1 MEHEWMKNISS
12 TSICNFFYFFFV
24 VYAVIFVLSLLT
36 VVGTALSVKVT
47 APMMFPLLANSI
59 LVTLVGGTMMLF
71 HYLICDRALL
81 AKPAASAAAA
91 LY

>member
-1 MEHEWMKNISS
+1 MKNISS

-36 VVGTALSVKVT
+36 VVGTAMSVKVT

>member
-1 MEHEWMKNISS
+1 MKNISS

>member
-1 MEHEWMKNISS
+1 MKNISS

-59 LVTLVGGTMMLF
+59 LMTLIGGTMMLF

>member
-36 VVGTALSVKVT
+36 VVGTAMSVKVT